1 MSLAAP
7 FSFNSENTQKEEG
20 GGLDEGGEGKGQC
33 GRDLSGTS
41 LKHAK
46 TFSGKMTLII
56 VCAKVEGGAGPG
68 ASVTI
73 DFHTDA
79 GGLTRIAR
87 PVVLLSFQEWAH
99 VAKAQKID
107 NAGSVPGK
115 SAVKVVDHTVF
126 SIHRIFVEATLPYTE
141 MVAEEDGK
149 EAAAAHS
156 HSMPAT
162 GGGEEAPQLPAMS
175 AVGAAMPM
183 LRQPMRRRS
192 TSQGRDRD
200 DGSRALGEMGGYQHS
215 SHSNR
220 RRGWSSDSE
229 DAGAPP
235 SRSLSPRK
243 NISSAGD
250 MRAVMNTG
258 DVRVVMNGVRLD
270 CNARMLHSMLEV
282 CLAHHDKIKAAED
295 RQVCSFLLLCGCHL
309 SPTMPISHESL
320 PSQVF

>member
-1 MSLAAP
+1 M
-7 FSFNSENTQKEEG
+7 
-20 GGLDEGGEGKGQC
+20 
-33 GRDLSGTS
+33 
-41 LKHAK
+41 
-46 TFSGKMTLII
+46 
-56 VCAKVEGGAGPG
+56 
-68 ASVTI
+68 
-73 DFHTDA
+73 
-79 GGLTRIAR
+79 
-87 PVVLLSFQEWAH
+87 
-99 VAKAQKID
+99 AKAQKID

-141 MVAEEDGK
+141 MVLEEDGK

-175 AVGAAMPM
+175 AVGAAMPV

>member
-73 DFHTDA
+73 DLHTDA

-115 SAVKVVDHTVF
+115 SSVKVVDHTVF

-141 MVAEEDGK
+141 MVLEEDGK

-183 LRQPMRRRS
+183 PRQPMRRRS

-295 RQVCSFLLLCGCHL
+295 RQVCSFLLLCCCHL
-309 SPTMPISHESL
+309 SPTMPISNESL
-320 PSQVF
+320 PAQVF